1 MSGKEAPHDFSQNQ
15 SIQMNNTLNHKDN
28 NICLKQSIQATTL
41 SVALS
46 PEDHHQAY
54 QNIQTLNILNI
65 LIDKRQAIKE
75 KQQAIK

>member
-1 MSGKEAPHDFSQNQ
+1 MNSKEAPHDFSQNQ